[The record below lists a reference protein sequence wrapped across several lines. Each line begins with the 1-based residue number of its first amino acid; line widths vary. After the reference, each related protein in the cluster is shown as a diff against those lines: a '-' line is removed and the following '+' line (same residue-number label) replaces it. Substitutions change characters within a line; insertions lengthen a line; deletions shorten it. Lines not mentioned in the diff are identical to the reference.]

1 MRNNKNSRISLF
13 NFLVGLFS
21 AVGVIVFLVYNII
34 YVNSLVVENNS
45 LKEEMRRVSGNN
57 NSLQA
62 EIEYLTTYDK
72 IKPAAEGNLK
82 LAISKSKI
90 KILTIEKSL
99 INKNE

>member
-1 MRNNKNSRISLF
+1 MRNNNKNRISLF
-13 NFLVGLFS
+13 NFLIGLFS

-34 YVNSLVVENNS
+34 YVNSLVVENNL
-45 LKEEMRRVSGNN
+45 LKEEIRRVSGTN

-82 LAISKSKI
+82 LTFLKQNI
-90 KILTIEKSL
+90 KILPIEKSQL
-99 INKNE
+99 VKTE